1 MNVQPISFGKVIRVN
16 GPKSTAQNIL
26 ALANS
31 DVTNKAHQ
39 SVQRDAKKL
48 FSDRTKNGPVRVLT
62 QNKGKDVFLLSG
74 KESEIAANTIE
85 RARKDLGVAKIFMT
99 NKEQFQTF
107 LSKVTKQTNDEL
119 SHLITTRKAPFSIEV
134 KEHRGQH
141 RIHKVNIQ
149 K

>member
-16 GPKSTAQNIL
+16 GTKSTAQNIL

-39 SVQRDAKKL
+39 SVQRDAKKI

-62 QNKGKDVFLLSG
+62 LNKGKEVFLLSG
-74 KESEIAANTIE
+74 KESEIAADTVKG
-85 RARKDLGVAKIFMT
+85 ARKDIGVAKIFMT
-99 NKEQFQTF
+99 KKEQFQNF
-107 LSKVTKQTNDEL
+107 LRKVTKQTNDEISYL
-119 SHLITTRKAPFSIEV
+119 VKTRKAPYSIEV
-134 KEHRGQH
+134 IEHRGQH